1 VKVLHHNLQRFRMK
15 TVETTRNASTWMCAK
30 AMLIQGLFVFAC
42 LNPSFGFLI
51 PSQTTTRGVSKLHS
65 NWSSNNENK
74 NSAPSAFNPF
84 DYRNTSE
91 KASTNYSRN
100 QFSLRKARMQ
110 EIVSQLLD
118 SSNQPEVMKTILQQN
133 KDFLL
138 EPLEDDQAVLEPD
151 SIYRA
156 GMDKNERYQTYEA
169 SMKER
174 IEKARNSATKTV
186 LTALMD
192 YVISFKE

>member
-1 VKVLHHNLQRFRMK
+1 
-15 TVETTRNASTWMCAK
+15 
-30 AMLIQGLFVFAC
+30 
-42 LNPSFGFLI
+42 
-51 PSQTTTRGVSKLHS
+51 
-65 NWSSNNENK
+65 
-74 NSAPSAFNPF
+74 
-84 DYRNTSE
+84 
-91 KASTNYSRN
+91 
-100 QFSLRKARMQ
+100 MQ